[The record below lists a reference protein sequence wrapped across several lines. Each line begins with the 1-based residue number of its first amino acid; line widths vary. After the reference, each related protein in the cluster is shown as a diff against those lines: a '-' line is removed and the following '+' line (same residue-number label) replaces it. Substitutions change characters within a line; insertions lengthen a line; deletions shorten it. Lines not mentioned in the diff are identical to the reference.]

1 VGYDWVCP
9 FVEVNPDAA
18 ASAEATPDQGPAAPS
33 PSARAP
39 STGED
44 PIVVPKMRVRRTQGS
59 TRREWTPPGPSRLR
73 ETVQAQGDEKLN
85 KVYKDFERFRITGK
99 QPPVSVPIGGPQIT
113 QYSPLASSAYRPF
126 SAPFNVTDPTRRDG
140 WQDPGGL
147 TQNSGTSRRLGS
159 TDLFPDR
166 YRQESRPVVTSTG
179 ARDSIVEDPKPA
191 TTDSAPEA
199 RDSIAENPKT
209 ATPDPAPSKDASKD
223 ASIPPYTQ
231 SVIDSRRE
239 RIAAA
244 KSDRSDRSSTS
255 STESSRARNSLAY
268 SLDKDKAAWSPNAS
282 KSTASISFAG
292 FKNAVRSI
300 ANTFMPSGDKSEAEQ
315 VTRELSRSPRRSG
328 DRAGRVD
335 DSDTEEVGENARP
348 ASSSRRRSRKEVA
361 AGSSGGRA
369 GGYDGASDTEQT
381 VENARPVSSSR
392 RRSRKSHDGASD
404 TEQTA
409 ENARPVSSSGRRSRK
424 NTVSRPSGGRA
435 SRDDEIASLRDV
447 DLQDTAA
454 WALYAESLDENTLH
468 GMLGVLPSPPS
479 SPPKRSSPVVE
490 EATNDHDVVSGKK
503 QGPTTSE
510 FLVLVS

>member
-44 PIVVPKMRVRRTQGS
+44 PIVIPKMRVRRTQGP
-59 TRREWTPPGPSRLR
+59 TRRDWTPPGPSRLR

-99 QPPVSVPIGGPQIT
+99 QPPVSVPIGGPEIA
-113 QYSPLASSAYRPF
+113 QYSPLASSTYRPF
-126 SAPFNVTDPTRRDG
+126 SAPLNVTDPTRRDG
-140 WQDPGGL
+140 SQDSSS
-147 TQNSGTSRRLGS
+147 TAQNSGTSRRLGS

-166 YRQESRPVVTSTG
+166 YRQESPPVVAPTE
-179 ARDSIVEDPKPA
+179 ARDSLVEDPKIA
-191 TTDSAPEA
+191 SRDSAPEA
-199 RDSIAENPKT
+199 RDSVAEENPKT
-209 ATPDPAPSKDASKD
+209 ATPDSAPSVDASV
-223 ASIPPYTQ
+223 PPCPQ
-231 SVIDSRRE
+231 SEIDSR
-239 RIAAA
+239 IAARA
-244 KSDRSDRSSTS
+244 ATRSDGSDRSSTS
-255 STESSRARNSLAY
+255 STESSRARKSLAY

-300 ANTFMPSGDKSEAEQ
+300 ANTFMPSSDQSEAEH

-328 DRAGRVD
+328 DRAGHIDV
-335 DSDTEEVGENARP
+335 SDTEQARENARP
-348 ASSSRRRSRKEVA
+348 VSSSRRRCRKNSTA
-361 AGSSGGRA
+361 SSSGGRA
-369 GGYDGASDTEQT
+369 GYDGASDTEQT
-381 VENARPVSSSR
+381 VENARPVSSGR
-392 RRSRKSHDGASD
+392 RRSRKSHDDASD
-404 TEQTA
+404 KEQTA
-409 ENARPVSSSGRRSRK
+409 ENARPVSSSGRRSRE
-424 NTVSRPSGGRA
+424 NTVAGASGGRA
-435 SRDDEIASLRDV
+435 SLDDEIASLRDV
-447 DLQDTAA
+447 DLHDTAT
-454 WALYAESLDENTLH
+454 WALYAESLDENTLY

-479 SPPKRSSPVVE
+479 SPPKPSSPVLE
-490 EATNDHDVVSGKK
+490 EATNDRDVVSGKK

>member
-1 VGYDWVCP
+1 MGYDWVCP

-18 ASAEATPDQGPAAPS
+18 ASAEVTPDQGPAAPS

-44 PIVVPKMRVRRTQGS
+44 PIVIPKMRVRRTQGP
-59 TRREWTPPGPSRLR
+59 TRRDWTPPGPSRLR

-99 QPPVSVPIGGPQIT
+99 QPPVSVPIGGPEIT
-113 QYSPLASSAYRPF
+113 QYSALASSTYRPF
-126 SAPFNVTDPTRRDG
+126 SAPLNVTDPTRRDG
-140 WQDPGGL
+140 RQDSSS
-147 TQNSGTSRRLGS
+147 TAQISGTSRRLAS

-166 YRQESRPVVTSTG
+166 YRQESRPVVALTE
-179 ARDSIVEDPKPA
+179 ARGSLVEDPKIA
-191 TTDSAPEA
+191 SRDSAPEA
-199 RDSIAENPKT
+199 RDSIAEENPKS
-209 ATPDPAPSKDASKD
+209 ATPDPAASKD
-223 ASIPPYTQ
+223 ASVPPYPQ
-231 SVIDSRRE
+231 SEIDSSR
-239 RIAAA
+239 AAA

-255 STESSRARNSLAY
+255 STESSRARKSLAY

-300 ANTFMPSGDKSEAEQ
+300 ANTFMPSGDKSEAEH

-328 DRAGRVD
+328 DRAGGIVD
-335 DSDTEEVGENARP
+335 GSDTEAVGENARP
-348 ASSSRRRSRKEVA
+348 ASSSRRRSRKEVVA
-361 AGSSGGRA
+361 DSSSGGRA
-369 GGYDGASDTEQT
+369 GGYDGASDIEQT
-381 VENARPVSSSR
+381 VENERPVSSSR

-409 ENARPVSSSGRRSRK
+409 ENALPASSSCSRSQK
-424 NTVSRPSGGRA
+424 NTVAESSGDRT
-435 SRDDEIASLRDV
+435 SLDDEIASLRDV

-454 WALYAESLDENTLH
+454 WALYAESLDENMLH
-468 GMLGVLPSPPS
+468 GRLGVLPSPPS
-479 SPPKRSSPVVE
+479 SPPKRSSSRLE
-490 EATNDHDVVSGKK
+490 EATNDRDVVSGKK

>member
-1 VGYDWVCP
+1 MGYDWVCP

-18 ASAEATPDQGPAAPS
+18 ASAEVTPDQGPAAPS

-44 PIVVPKMRVRRTQGS
+44 PIVIPKMRVRRTQGP
-59 TRREWTPPGPSRLR
+59 TRRDWTPPGPSRLR

-99 QPPVSVPIGGPQIT
+99 QPPVSVPIGGPEIT
-113 QYSPLASSAYRPF
+113 QYSALASSTYRPF
-126 SAPFNVTDPTRRDG
+126 SAPLNVTDPTRRDRR
-140 WQDPGGL
+140 QDSSSV

-166 YRQESRPVVTSTG
+166 YRQESRPVVASNE
-179 ARDSIVEDPKPA
+179 AQDSIVEDPK
-191 TTDSAPEA
+191 S
-199 RDSIAENPKT
+199 
-209 ATPDPAPSKDASKD
+209 ATPDSAPSKDASVD
-223 ASIPPYTQ
+223 ASVTPYPQ
-231 SVIDSRRE
+231 SEIDSRR
-239 RIAAA
+239 AAA
-244 KSDRSDRSSTS
+244 KSDRSERSSTS
-255 STESSRARNSLAY
+255 STESSRARKSLAY

-300 ANTFMPSGDKSEAEQ
+300 ANTFMPSGDKSEAEH

-328 DRAGRVD
+328 DRAGGIVD
-335 DSDTEEVGENARP
+335 GSDTEAVGENARP
-348 ASSSRRRSRKEVA
+348 ASSSRRRSRKEVVA
-361 AGSSGGRA
+361 DSSSGGRA
-369 GGYDGASDTEQT
+369 GGYDGASDIEQT
-381 VENARPVSSSR
+381 VENERPVSSSR

-409 ENARPVSSSGRRSRK
+409 ENALPASSSRSRSQK
-424 NTVSRPSGGRA
+424 NTVAESSGDRA
-435 SRDDEIASLRDV
+435 SLDDEIASLRDV

-454 WALYAESLDENTLH
+454 WALYAESLDENMLH
-468 GMLGVLPSPPS
+468 GRLGVLPSPPS
-479 SPPKRSSPVVE
+479 SPPKRSSSRLE
-490 EATNDHDVVSGKK
+490 EATNDRDVVSGKK